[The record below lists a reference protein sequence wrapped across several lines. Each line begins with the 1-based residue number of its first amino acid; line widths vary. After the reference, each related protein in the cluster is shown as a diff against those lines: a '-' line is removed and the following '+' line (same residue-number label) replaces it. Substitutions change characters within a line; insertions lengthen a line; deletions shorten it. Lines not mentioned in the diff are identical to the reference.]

1 MAFPAGHPSP
11 FGPFSLLQAPW
22 LDPAY
27 FNLSNL
33 TQFGQFGTS
42 MGNFANLPCPPPW
55 DHHHM
60 RRVTDPLALI
70 KGTFSFYFYFFILFQ
85 IFKCHWI
92 FLLGAAFLNFPL
104 WFGKYFTS
112 DKTRLIDILAVVIYG
127 LCSFISLQELRVT
140 GLVRILIQHCKNK
153 SICLLTHLYHF
164 IILPTWSNKIKFD

>member
-70 KGTFSFYFYFFILFQ
+70 KGIFHFIFIFLFYFKFLSVIGFFFG
-85 IFKCHWI
+85 
-92 FLLGAAFLNFPL
+92 GAAFLNFPL
-104 WFGKYFTS
+104 WLGKYFTS

-127 LCSFISLQELRVT
+127 LCSFISSRELRVT

-153 SICLLTHLYHF
+153 SI
-164 IILPTWSNKIKFD
+164 

>member
-1 MAFPAGHPSP
+1 MFTNFFFLIKMAFPAGHPSP

-70 KGTFSFYFYFFILFQ
+70 KGIFSFSFYFFILFYFQ
-85 IFKCHWI
+85 VSLDFSLGGCVSQFPSLVGEIFHFGQNKVDRH
-92 FLLGAAFLNFPL
+92 FSGRHL
-104 WFGKYFTS
+104 W
-112 DKTRLIDILAVVIYG
+112 
-127 LCSFISLQELRVT
+127 
-140 GLVRILIQHCKNK
+140 
-153 SICLLTHLYHF
+153 
-164 IILPTWSNKIKFD
+164 PW